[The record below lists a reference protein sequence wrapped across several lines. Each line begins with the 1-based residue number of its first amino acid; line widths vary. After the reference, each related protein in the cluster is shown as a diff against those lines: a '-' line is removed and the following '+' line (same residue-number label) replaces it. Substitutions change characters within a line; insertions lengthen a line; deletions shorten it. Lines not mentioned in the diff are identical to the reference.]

1 MPRPCRGRCSRLPP
15 RRGILRSA
23 QGPEFRAIIAA
34 VFDFFRKKGPPR
46 IALALGS
53 GGARGLA
60 HIPVLEVFDE
70 LGIAPSAIAGC
81 SMGAVVG
88 AGYAAGMS
96 GKDIRAFAIDALRQQ
111 GDFTRRLLS
120 MQWSRMRERW
130 REKRTLSEFSMQME
144 AVGVAQE
151 FLPPELPKTFEELKL
166 PLAVVATDFREQREI
181 VYRTGLL
188 RPAVAG
194 SMAIPG
200 LLRPVEFEGRVLIDG
215 GAVNPLPFDLLRK
228 EADIV
233 VAVDITRLRETPD
246 GIPDPIQMLFMAT
259 DIMSHAIVLEKLKSA
274 APDILLKPNVS
285 AFSALDF
292 PRALPIL
299 KASEPIKEEL
309 KRKLAALIDA

>member
-1 MPRPCRGRCSRLPP
+1 VLN
-15 RRGILRSA
+15 
-23 QGPEFRAIIAA
+23 
-34 VFDFFRKKGPPR
+34 FFKRKPPR
-46 IALALGS
+46 IALALGA

-60 HIPVLEVFDE
+60 HIPAIEAFDE

-96 GKDIRAFAIDALRQQ
+96 GREIRAFATDTLRTQ
-111 GDFTRRLLS
+111 GNFARRLIS
-120 MQWSRMRERW
+120 MQWESLRERW
-130 REKRTLSEFSMQME
+130 REKRSLSDFSMQFE
-144 AVGVAQE
+144 AVGIAQE
-151 FLPPELPKTFEELKL
+151 FLPTALPKTFEELRI
-166 PLAVVATDFREQREI
+166 PLAVVATDFHGRSEI
-181 VYRTGLL
+181 VYRSGLL

-200 LLRPVEFEGRVLIDG
+200 VLRPVEFEGHVLIDG

-228 EADIV
+228 DADIV
-233 VAVDITRLRETPD
+233 VAVDVTRLRDTPD

-259 DIMSHAIVLEKLKSA
+259 DIMSHTIVSEKLKAA
-274 APDILLKPNVS
+274 APDILLRPNVS
-285 AFSALDF
+285 AFGALDF

-309 KRKLAALIDA
+309 KRKLGALLGA

>member
-1 MPRPCRGRCSRLPP
+1 M
-15 RRGILRSA
+15 
-23 QGPEFRAIIAA
+23 
-34 VFDFFRKKGPPR
+34 FDFLRKKKPPR

-60 HIPVLEVFDE
+60 HIPALEAFDE
-70 LGIAPSAIAGC
+70 LGITPSAIAGC

-96 GKDIRAFAIDALRQQ
+96 GKDIRDFAIESLRKQ
-111 GDFTRRLLS
+111 GDFTRRLIA
-120 MQWSRMRERW
+120 MQWSSLRERW
-130 REKRTLSEFSMQME
+130 REKRSLGEFSMQME
-144 AVGVAQE
+144 AAGVAQE
-151 FLPPELPKTFEELKL
+151 FLPPELPETFEELKL
-166 PLAVVATDFREQREI
+166 PLAVVATDFRKNCEI

-228 EADIV
+228 DADIV
-233 VAVDITRLRETPD
+233 VAVDITRLRDAPD
-246 GIPDPIQMLFMAT
+246 GIPDPIQLLFMTT
-259 DIMSHAIVLEKLKSA
+259 DIMSHTIVSEKLKLA

-309 KRKLAALIDA
+309 KRKLAALLET

>member
-1 MPRPCRGRCSRLPP
+1 MLD
-15 RRGILRSA
+15 ILRRLA
-23 QGPEFRAIIAA
+23 GNKP
-34 VFDFFRKKGPPR
+34 KR
-46 IALALGS
+46 IAIALGS

-70 LGIAPSAIAGC
+70 LGVRPAAIAGC
-81 SMGAVVG
+81 SMGAVIG

-96 GKDIRAFAIDALRQQ
+96 GKDIRAFAIDSLRKQ
-111 GDFTRRLLS
+111 GDFTRRLIS
-120 MQWSRMRERW
+120 MQWNSLRERW
-130 REKRTLSEFSMQME
+130 REKRSLSEFSMQFE
-144 AVGVAQE
+144 AMGIAHE
-151 FLPPELPKTFEELKL
+151 FLPAALPKTFEELRI
-166 PLAVVATDFREQREI
+166 PLAVVATDFHQRCEV

-200 LLRPVEFEGRVLIDG
+200 VLRPVEFEGRVLIDG
-215 GAVNPLPFDLLRK
+215 GAVNPLPFDLIRK
-228 EADIV
+228 DADIL
-233 VAVDITRLRETPD
+233 VAVDITRLRDTPD

-259 DIMSHAIVLEKLKSA
+259 DIMTHTIVTEKLKSA
-274 APDILLKPNVS
+274 APDILLRPNVS

-309 KRKLAALIDA
+309 KRKLAALLEA

>member
-1 MPRPCRGRCSRLPP
+1 M
-15 RRGILRSA
+15 
-23 QGPEFRAIIAA
+23 
-34 VFDFFRKKGPPR
+34 FDFLRKKGPPR
-46 IALALGS
+46 VALALGS

-70 LGIAPSAIAGC
+70 LGISPSAIAGC

-96 GKDIRAFAIDALRQQ
+96 GKDIRGFAIEALRKQ
-111 GDFTRRLLS
+111 GDFTRRLIS
-120 MQWSRMRERW
+120 MQWNSMRERW
-130 REKRTLSEFSMQME
+130 REKRSLSAFSMQVE

-151 FLPPELPKTFEELKL
+151 FLPPQLPKTFEELRL
-166 PLAVVATDFREQREI
+166 PLAVVATDFNERSEVI
-181 VYRTGLL
+181 YRSGLL

-200 LLRPVEFEGRVLIDG
+200 LLRPVEFEGRMLIDG

-228 EADIV
+228 DADIV
-233 VAVDITRLRETPD
+233 VAVDITRLRDTTE

-259 DIMSHAIVLEKLKSA
+259 DIMTHSIVSEKLKHS
-274 APDILLKPNVS
+274 APDILLRPNVS
-285 AFSALDF
+285 AFGALDF

-299 KASEPIKEEL
+299 KASEPVKDEL
-309 KRKLAALIDA
+309 KRKLGALLER